1 MTDERDLWYGTSGP
15 HDAKIVIVGESWG
28 REELAAKRPFVGP
41 SGQELNRLLTE
52 AGISRYDVL
61 CTNII
66 AEQPHANETFRF
78 FLPKNSHPTATRVGG
93 LIPSGLAT
101 SEMQRLYRQLGF
113 APRALVIGVGN
124 YALWGLGGKTSASLI
139 RESNGRPVP
148 ADLATYVPGGIL
160 NWRGSM
166 IYVEPH
172 KNFLPQ
178 DSMSPTPLSQTP
190 LLPIVHPAAIIRD
203 WALRSPTL
211 HDLRT
216 RVPKALSGD
225 WRPREPTY
233 TLAPPSFDSAVKFL
247 RHWLIRGD
255 KGETLLL
262 ACDIETFRRRF
273 ISCIG
278 FADRTFAISIPFI
291 TGVESDGSIRSH
303 WTPEQEATIIGLLRR
318 LLLHPQIRI
327 SGQNFIY
334 DTQFIQHWLGVTPR
348 LYHDTM
354 LAQNV
359 LFPGTPKDLGYLSS
373 LYCHYHWYWKD
384 DVKDWS
390 KFGNLH
396 QLLDY
401 NCIDAMRTHEIAM
414 RQLDYI
420 KATGQEEQMRFK
432 MRTNDLCLRMMNRG
446 VLIDSARRGSM
457 LFQLQAAEAAFQHEL
472 LQIIPQS
479 MVKPHEKKSDKF
491 WYRSAKQTSELL
503 YDVLGMSVVNN
514 RKTGNRTVGK
524 EALVVLERKYPE
536 FTGLFRRLDY
546 LGSVSN
552 TVNVIQTPTE
562 PDGRMRCSYNPG
574 GTETHRLSSS
584 ENVFGRGTNLQNL
597 TKGEEDD

>member
-1 MTDERDLWYGTSGP
+1 MDRELWYGTSGP

-28 REELAAKRPFVGP
+28 REEAAARRPFVGP
-41 SGQELNRLLTE
+41 SGQELNRLLSE
-52 AGISRYDVL
+52 AGINRFDVL
-61 CTNII
+61 CANIV

-78 FLPKNSHPTATRVGG
+78 FLPKNSHASAPRVGG
-93 LIPSGLAT
+93 LIPSGLVT

-113 APRALVIGVGN
+113 APRSLVIGVGN
-124 YALWGLGGKTSASLI
+124 YALWGLSQRASASPV
-139 RESNGRPVP
+139 RESNGRRVG
-148 ADLATYVPGGIL
+148 DDIATFVPGGIL

-178 DSMSPTPLSQTP
+178 DDMLAQRLSQVP
-190 LLPIVHPAAIIRD
+190 FLPVVHPAAIIRE
-203 WALRSPTL
+203 WSLRAPTL

-216 RVPKALSGD
+216 RVPKALRDD
-225 WRPREPTY
+225 WRPKKLPLRPDLT
-233 TLAPPSFDSAVKFL
+233 FDAISATL
-247 RHWLIRGD
+247 RHWLSHPGD
-255 KGETLLL
+255 L
-262 ACDIETFRRRF
+262 ACDIETFRRQF

-278 FADRTFAISIPFI
+278 FADNDYCVSIPLI
-291 TGVESDGSIRSH
+291 SGVENDGSIRSYFSV
-303 WTPEQEATIIGLLRR
+303 EEEAHLLGLIRQIF
-318 LLLHPQIRI
+318 LHHQIRI
-327 SGQNFIY
+327 IGQNFIY
-334 DTQFIQHWLGVTPR
+334 DTQFIQHWLGVTPW
-348 LYHDTM
+348 LFHDTM

-373 LYCHYHWYWKD
+373 LYCDYHWYWKD

-401 NCIDAMRTHEIAM
+401 NCIDVARTFEIAQKQM
-414 RQLDYI
+414 AYI
-420 KATGQEEQMRFK
+420 AATGQKEQMRFK
-432 MRTNDLCLRMMNRG
+432 MRTNDLCLRMMSRG
-446 VLIDSARRGSM
+446 VLIDSQRRGSM
-457 LFQLQAAEAAFQHEL
+457 LFELQAAEAALQHEL
-472 LQIIPQS
+472 LQIIPQA
-479 MVKPHEKKSDKF
+479 MVKPHEKKNDKH
-491 WYRSAKQTSELL
+491 WYRSAKQTAELL
-503 YDVLGMSVVNN
+503 YDVLGCAVVNH

-524 EALVVLERKYPE
+524 EALMVLERKYPE

-552 TVNVIQTPTE
+552 TVGVIQSPTE
-562 PDGRMRCSYNPG
+562 HDGRMRCSYNPG

>member
-1 MTDERDLWYGTSGP
+1 MTDPRDLWYGTSGP

-28 REELAAKRPFVGP
+28 REELAARRPFVGP
-41 SGQELNRLLTE
+41 SGQELNRLLSE
-52 AGISRYDVL
+52 AGIPRHDVL

-78 FLPKNSHPTATRVGG
+78 FLPKNTNASAPRVGG
-93 LIPSGLAT
+93 LIPSGLVT
-101 SEMQRLYRQLGF
+101 SEMQRLYSQLGF

-124 YALWGLGGKTSASLI
+124 YALWGLGGKTSASLV
-139 RESNGRPVP
+139 RESNGRPV
-148 ADLATYVPGGIL
+148 ASDIQTYAPGGIL

-178 DSMSPTPLSQTP
+178 DTKSPTQLSQTP

-211 HDLRT
+211 HDLRN
-216 RVPKALSGD
+216 RVPKALRGD
-225 WRPREPTY
+225 WRPSKPPK
-233 TLAPPSFDSAVKFL
+233 TLSPPSLEEIEWAINS
-247 RHWLIRGD
+247 WTSRGGGAD
-255 KGETLLL
+255 I

-278 FADRTFAISIPFI
+278 FADSPHFSISIPFI
-291 TGVESDGSIRSH
+291 SGVESDGTIRSH
-303 WTPEQEATIIGLLRR
+303 WSVEQEATIIGLIRR

-334 DTQFIQHWLGVTPR
+334 DTQFIQHWFGVTPR
-348 LYHDTM
+348 LDHDTM

-401 NCIDAMRTHEIAM
+401 NCIDAMRTWEIAEHQ
-414 RQLDYI
+414 RQYI
-420 KATGQEEQMRFK
+420 KASGQEAQMRFK

-446 VLIDSARRGSM
+446 VLIDAARRGSM

-479 MVKPHEKKSDKF
+479 MVKPHEKKNDKF
-491 WYRSAKQTSELL
+491 WYRSAKQTSELF
-503 YDVLGMSVVNN
+503 YDVLGMSVINH